1 MQAIGTA
8 LLALSALLPL
18 YSQQTKP
25 SCDRCSASYISREE
39 LDAYFKR
46 APARV
51 ANSVADQ
58 QVRAAD
64 VGKAHVD
71 LGVVYR
77 NATQAEGSAVAE
89 HDLVSEVYYILDG
102 SATLVTGSDIVGLKP
117 RPADYPSVR
126 LLNGPGGNG
135 SGIRDGATFQ
145 LKATPLSFPPA

>member
-1 MQAIGTA
+1 MRGASGPHSAGASPSAPLEAGIHSVPMQVMGTA
-8 LLALSALLPL
+8 LLALLCAL
-18 YSQQTKP
+18 QAKP
-25 SCDRCSASYISREE
+25 GCDRCSASYIGREE

-51 ANSVADQ
+51 TNSVADQ

-71 LGVVYR
+71 VGVVYR

-102 SATLVTGSDIVGLKP
+102 
-117 RPADYPSVR
+117 
-126 LLNGPGGNG
+126 
-135 SGIRDGATFQ
+135 
-145 LKATPLSFPPA
+145 